1 MSKVAV
7 VAKLTAKDGQRSE
20 LVKAFD
26 GMFDAVEAEPE
37 TEIYVLHED
46 AGDPN
51 VVWFFELYADQDA
64 LSAHSTSDAMKA
76 AGPVLGG
83 LLAGRPEIFLMH
95 PVRAKGVAV
104 DEGLSD
110 L

>member
-7 VAKLTAKDGQRSE
+7 VAKLTAKEGQRSE
-20 LVKAFD
+20 LVQAFD
-26 GMFDAVEAEPE
+26 GMFEAVEGEAK
-37 TEIYVLHED
+37 TEAYVLHED

-51 VVWFFELYADQDA
+51 VLWFYELYTDQDG

-76 AGPVLGG
+76 AGTVLGG
-83 LLAGRPEIFLMH
+83 LLAGRPEISLMH
-95 PVRAKGVAV
+95 PVRAKGVSV
-104 DEGLSD
+104 GDGPSD